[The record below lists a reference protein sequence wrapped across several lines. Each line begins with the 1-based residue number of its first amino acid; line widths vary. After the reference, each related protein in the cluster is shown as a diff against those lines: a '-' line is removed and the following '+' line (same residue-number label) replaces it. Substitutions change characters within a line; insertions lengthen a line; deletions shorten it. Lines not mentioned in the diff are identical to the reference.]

1 MTKIAPDL
9 EVDLAHL
16 NLAAQD
22 EENRLK
28 EEMQKLLPVV
38 ALMRINARPNSLM
51 GLERDQKLSIM
62 GYSRAEIKDMC
73 RPKLIDRE
81 QVMANVMAAQKQRL
95 RELAKSWPKK
105 RREQTEVPGPMVEEV
120 EVFISGQDFPDELKE
135 FDARIEAEREME
147 WRRWLKHGIELGF
160 VEGEGEEAKLS
171 LASPILR
178 EAAQS
183 YE

>member
-38 ALMRINARPNSLM
+38 ALMRINARHNSLM

-62 GYSRAEIKDMC
+62 GYSRAEI
-73 RPKLIDRE
+73 E
-81 QVMANVMAAQKQRL
+81 QMTGF
-95 RELAKSWPKK
+95 
-105 RREQTEVPGPMVEEV
+105 RRESPTAVDLDAEV

-147 WRRWLKHGIELGF
+147 WI
-160 VEGEGEEAKLS
+160 
-171 LASPILR
+171 LA
-178 EAAQS
+178 A
-183 YE
+183 

>member
-16 NLAAQD
+16 NFAAQD

-62 GYSRAEIKDMC
+62 VYSRAEI
-73 RPKLIDRE
+73 E
-81 QVMANVMAAQKQRL
+81 QMTGF
-95 RELAKSWPKK
+95 
-105 RREQTEVPGPMVEEV
+105 RRESPTAVDLDAEV
-120 EVFISGQDFPDELKE
+120 EIFISGRDFPDELKE
-135 FDARIEAEREME
+135 FDAGIEAEMEME
-147 WRRWLKHGIELGF
+147 WRRWLKHGIDLGF
-160 VEGEGEEAKLS
+160 VEGEGGEPKLR
-171 LASPILR
+171 I
-178 EAAQS
+178 ETQS
-183 YE
+183 

>member
-62 GYSRAEIKDMC
+62 GYSRAEI
-73 RPKLIDRE
+73 E
-81 QVMANVMAAQKQRL
+81 QMTGF
-95 RELAKSWPKK
+95 
-105 RREQTEVPGPMVEEV
+105 RRDCPTPFDPDAEV
-120 EVFISGQDFPDELKE
+120 EIFISHKDSLDQLKSNAKV
-135 FDARIEAEREME
+135 DADREME
-147 WRRWLKHGIELGF
+147 RSLKRGIDLGL
-160 VEGEGEEAKLS
+160 VEGDGTN
-171 LASPILR
+171 
-178 EAAQS
+178 QT
-183 YE
+183 